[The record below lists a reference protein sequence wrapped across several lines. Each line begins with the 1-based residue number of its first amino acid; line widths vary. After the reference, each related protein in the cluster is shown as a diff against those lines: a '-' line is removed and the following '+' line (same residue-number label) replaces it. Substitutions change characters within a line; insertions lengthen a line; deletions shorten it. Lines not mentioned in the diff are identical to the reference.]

1 MIKSYTLYSANYD
14 DINPFSANYDDSLY
28 QSN

>member
-1 MIKSYTLYSANYD
+1 MIKSYKLYSTNYD
-14 DINPFSANYDDSLY
+14 DINLFSANYDDSLY